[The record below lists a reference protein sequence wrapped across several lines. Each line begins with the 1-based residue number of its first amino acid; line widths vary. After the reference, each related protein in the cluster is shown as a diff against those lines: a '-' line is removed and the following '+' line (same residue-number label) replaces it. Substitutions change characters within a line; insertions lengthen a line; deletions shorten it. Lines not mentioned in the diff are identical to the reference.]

1 MELQGELSDFPL
13 ADILQIICL
22 SKKTGT
28 LLITSSER
36 KGMVVFVRGKIVQA
50 VTDQS
55 PTSLGDLLV
64 DRQLTGPFELEQALG
79 LQHRTHPPRLLGSL
93 LVELGFVERFVLN
106 QRVREQ
112 IHGAV
117 AGLVGLKRGS
127 FELKLNVVPI
137 GRERPYP
144 GQDIV
149 LTEGCDVEELLLE
162 VATAEDEAGWD
173 ARDPSGPQTRVGT
186 GRLLELAAEDALVDR
201 DLLDGFASALE
212 GRLDEDPE
220 RLLAMLDPGGA
231 LRLEVSPAPPPA
243 TDRDRFL
250 RLQAFLLEL
259 KQLGSHAEVALT
271 ILRFGAEVA
280 SRGVLFLVTET
291 MLTGQGQFG
300 VPSHPGPG
308 PSLADRRVREI
319 RIPLDEPSM
328 LADVARSGAT
338 RLGRPDRSPA
348 TALILEKIGGGEDG
362 LIVAAVPMVCQGR
375 VRIVLYIDN
384 HPGNCEFRGLQEL
397 EVLVGQAGLV
407 MERILLEQRL
417 EEIELGRPPS
427 NRAI

>member
-28 LLITSSER
+28 LLIVSNEC
-36 KGMVVFVRGKIVQA
+36 KGMVVFVRGRIVQA

-55 PTSLGDLLV
+55 PSSLGDLLV
-64 DRQLTGPFELEQALG
+64 DRQIIGPFELEQALG
-79 LQHRTHPPRLLGSL
+79 LQHRSLPHRLLGSL
-93 LVELGFVERFVLN
+93 LVELGYIERFTLN

-112 IHGAV
+112 LQMAV
-117 AGLVGLKRGS
+117 ARLVALKRGS

-137 GRERPYP
+137 GRERHYP

-173 ARDPSGPQTRVGT
+173 ARDPSGPQARVGT
-186 GRLLELAAEDALVDR
+186 GRLLELAAQDAPADR
-201 DLLDGFASALE
+201 DLLDGFAAALD
-212 GRLDEDPE
+212 RTADEDPE
-220 RLLAMLDPGGA
+220 RVLAMLDPGGA
-231 LRLEVSPAPPPA
+231 LRLESSPAPQPA
-243 TDRDRFL
+243 TDRERFL

-300 VPSHPGPG
+300 VQALAGPG

-319 RIPLDEPSM
+319 RIALDEPSM
-328 LADVARSGAT
+328 LADAARSGAT
-338 RLGRPDRSPA
+338 RLGRPDRSA
-348 TALILEKIGGGEDG
+348 GMALVLEKIGGDAEA
-362 LIVAAVPMVCQGR
+362 LIAAAVPMVCQGR

-417 EEIELGRPPS
+417 NEIELGRPS
-427 NRAI
+427 

>member
-28 LLITSSER
+28 LVITGSER
-36 KGMVVFVRGKIVQA
+36 KGMVVFVRGRIVQA

-64 DRQLTGPFELEQALG
+64 ARQLIGPFELEQALG
-79 LQHRTHPPRLLGSL
+79 LQQRTTPYRLLGSL
-93 LVELGFVERFVLN
+93 LVELGYVERLALT
-106 QRVREQ
+106 QRVREEVQ
-112 IHGAV
+112 KAI
-117 AGLVGLKRGS
+117 AGLLALKRGS

-137 GRERPYP
+137 GRERHYP

-149 LTEGCDVEELLLE
+149 LTEGCEVEELLLE
-162 VATAEDEAGWD
+162 AATAEDEAGWD
-173 ARDPSGPQTRVGT
+173 GRDPSGPHARVGT
-186 GRLLELAAEDALVDR
+186 GRLLELAALDALADPDV
-201 DLLDGFASALE
+201 LDGFAAALD
-212 GRLDEDPE
+212 RNVDEDPE

-231 LRLEVSPAPPPA
+231 LRRETSPAARPA
-243 TDRDRFL
+243 SDRDRFL

-271 ILRFGAEVA
+271 ILRFGAEMA
-280 SRGVLFLVTET
+280 SRGVLFLVTDSL
-291 MLTGQGQFG
+291 LTGQGQFG
-300 VPSHPGPG
+300 VQTPAGTG

-319 RIPLDEPSM
+319 RISRDEPSM
-328 LADVARSGAT
+328 LADAARSGAT
-338 RLGRPDRSPA
+338 RLGRPDRSA
-348 TALILEKIGGGEDG
+348 AMSLVLEKIGGGADE
-362 LIVAAVPMVCQGR
+362 LIAAAVPMVCNGR

-384 HPGNCEFRGLQEL
+384 HPGNCELRGLQEL

-417 EEIELGRPPS
+417 NEIELNRPPS
-427 NRAI
+427 NSAI